1 MARAISDPNRRA
13 RALADLVEATACAGD
28 LDRSQALADQ
38 AEAAARAIPD
48 PERQLRALADLA
60 RKAESNQAR
69 SLLAR
74 ALAAGHWGA
83 WIEALLQISPDA
95 VIGIAEEYLRTE
107 CLPDHVSQP
116 GRPPRS

>member
-1 MARAISDPNRRA
+1 LDRA
-13 RALADLVEATACAGD
+13 RALAG
-28 LDRSQALADQ
+28 Q
-38 AEAAARAIPD
+38 AEAAARAITEPD
-48 PERQLRALADLA
+48 RQLRALADLA
-60 RKAESNQAR
+60 RKADSNQAR

-83 WIEALLQISPDA
+83 WIDVLLQISPDA

-107 CLPDHVSQP
+107 CLPANIPQP